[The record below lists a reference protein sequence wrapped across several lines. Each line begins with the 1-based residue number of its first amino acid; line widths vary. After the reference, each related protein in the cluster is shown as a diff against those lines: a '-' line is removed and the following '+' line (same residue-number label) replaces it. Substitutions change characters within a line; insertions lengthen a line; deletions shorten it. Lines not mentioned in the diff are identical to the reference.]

1 MRFVSKNDFFHYL
14 ICGNVIEYQVNFSF
28 YKITT
33 HPLILA
39 SENCLIFSKFWRG
52 RRSLQP
58 LHGENTSEI
67 LYFFRQNNQAMLSR
81 HQLTVSSE
89 KRNRH
94 SKPGKGKKWKKIK
107 AFSIEGRDLACHFP
121 FFDQKSCAFLVQNN
135 IFIPFQ
141 FILKIKNGNK

>member
-1 MRFVSKNDFFHYL
+1 MYCFQYL
-14 ICGNVIEYQVNFSF
+14 ICGNGIKCQVTFSF
-28 YKITT
+28 YKIST

-52 RRSLQP
+52 RRSLHP

-89 KRNRH
+89 K
-94 SKPGKGKKWKKIK
+94 KKQTFKTTKLCTKGRVKKMRKNQGNQGGWVEMPAFKVYIQMENEIK
-107 AFSIEGRDLACHFP
+107 CH
-121 FFDQKSCAFLVQNN
+121 L
-135 IFIPFQ
+135 
-141 FILKIKNGNK
+141 